1 MKNSFFKKIKSFCY
15 FKLVLITCLIS
26 LNSIFLQRIN
36 FIKMAL
42 VSDLTTKILFE
53 TEKGYS
59 YQCDLTNSIIIN
71 FVDTVSSYKIHD
83 FLIFQRKVNNVDI
96 LNMLYDLSDKSDAQ
110 LIETTKRNFSRNLTI
125 CEIVQ
130 LRELLNGTK
139 FTLNLHS
146 MLCNI
151 LKVEL
156 I

>member
-1 MKNSFFKKIKSFCY
+1 MFNWFKFYIFAA
-15 FKLVLITCLIS
+15 LLI
-26 LNSIFLQRIN
+26 

>member
-1 MKNSFFKKIKSFCY
+1 MFNWFKFYIFAA
-15 FKLVLITCLIS
+15 LLI
-26 LNSIFLQRIN
+26 

-59 YQCDLTNSIIIN
+59 YQCDLSNSIIIN

>member
-1 MKNSFFKKIKSFCY
+1 
-15 FKLVLITCLIS
+15 
-26 LNSIFLQRIN
+26 
-36 FIKMAL
+36 MAL
-42 VSDLTTKILFE
+42 VSDLTSKILFE

-71 FVDTVSSYKIHD
+71 FVDIVSSYRIQD
-83 FLIFQRKVNNVDI
+83 FLIFQRKVNSVDI
-96 LNMLYDLSDKSDAQ
+96 LNMLYDLSDQSDAQ

-146 MLCNI
+146 ILYST

>member
-1 MKNSFFKKIKSFCY
+1 
-15 FKLVLITCLIS
+15 
-26 LNSIFLQRIN
+26 
-36 FIKMAL
+36 MAL
-42 VSDLTTKILFE
+42 VSDLTSKILFE

-71 FVDTVSSYKIHD
+71 FVDTVSSYRIQD
-83 FLIFQRKVNNVDI
+83 FLIFQRKVNSVDI
-96 LNMLYDLSDKSDAQ
+96 LDMLYDLSDHADAQ

-146 MLCNI
+146 MLCNV
-151 LKVEL
+151 LNVEL

>member
-1 MKNSFFKKIKSFCY
+1 
-15 FKLVLITCLIS
+15 
-26 LNSIFLQRIN
+26 
-36 FIKMAL
+36 MAL
-42 VSDLTTKILFE
+42 VSDLTTKVLFE

-71 FVDTVSSYKIHD
+71 FIDTLSSYKIHD
-83 FLIFQRKVNNVDI
+83 FLIFQRKVNSVDI
-96 LNMLYDLSDKSDAQ
+96 LDMLYDLSDHADAQ
-110 LIETTKRNFSRNLTI
+110 LIETTKKNFSRNLTI

-139 FTLNLHS
+139 FTLSLHS

-151 LKVEL
+151 ANVEL

>member
-1 MKNSFFKKIKSFCY
+1 
-15 FKLVLITCLIS
+15 
-26 LNSIFLQRIN
+26 
-36 FIKMAL
+36 MAL
-42 VSDLTTKILFE
+42 VSDSTNQVLFE

-59 YQCDLTNSIIIN
+59 YQCDLTNTIVIN

-146 MLCNI
+146 MLCNV
-151 LKVEL
+151 LKAEL

>member
-1 MKNSFFKKIKSFCY
+1 
-15 FKLVLITCLIS
+15 
-26 LNSIFLQRIN
+26 
-36 FIKMAL
+36 MAEF
-42 VSDLTTKILFE
+42 SDLNTKILFE

-59 YQCDLTNSIIIN
+59 YQCDLTNSVVIN
-71 FVDTVSSYKIHD
+71 FVDTISHYKIQD

-96 LNMLYDLSDKSDAQ
+96 LNMLYDLSDQSDAQ

-146 MLCNI
+146 MLCSV
-151 LKVEL
+151 LTADLV
-156 I
+156 

>member
-1 MKNSFFKKIKSFCY
+1 M
-15 FKLVLITCLIS
+15 CLFR
-26 LNSIFLQRIN
+26 LNSIFLYHIN
-36 FIKMAL
+36 FIRMAL
-42 VSDLTTKILFE
+42 VSDLTTKVLFE

-83 FLIFQRKVNNVDI
+83 FLIFQKKVSNVDI
-96 LNMLYDLSDKSDAQ
+96 LNMLYDLSDQSDAQ

-151 LKVEL
+151 LNADLV
-156 I
+156 